1 MLKLRQNFRDRHLA
15 KGAASA
21 QTPRMLKPFGF
32 KIMLLALVAGL
43 PAITL
48 AQTPSTSMRRA
59 SPAPADMIVVNGRVY
74 TVDDS
79 HPMVSAFAIR
89 GGRITFAGSEREVR
103 ALAGP
108 KTRVLNVGGATVIP
122 GMVDAHA
129 HLLGL
134 GNSLANVNLA
144 GSQSYDEVI
153 ARVVARAKNTKPGEW
168 IFGRGWDQNRWPDK
182 QFPDHEALTKAFPN
196 NPVVL
201 TRIDG
206 HALLA
211 NAMAMRAAKVDA
223 ATPDPDG
230 GRVLRLSDKSPSG
243 VFVDNAQS
251 LIGRATPS
259 STRDQTTKAI
269 LAAIAEA
276 NRWGLVG
283 IHDAGE
289 SQRVIDIYESLAK
302 QGKYNLRN
310 YVLVSGDTADI
321 MHYTA
326 VGPRSNLYDGRIWVR
341 SIKLYADGAL
351 GSRGAALLAPY
362 TDDAGNTGLL
372 VTPPADLEKVA
383 ELALKKGFQVGV
395 HAIGDRGN
403 RVVLDAYDAALKAVP
418 TADHRFRIE
427 HAQVIS
433 PSDIPRFAQLG
444 VIPSMQ
450 ASHQTS
456 DMRWAETRLGAD
468 RIKGA
473 YAWRSLLNT
482 GVIIPD
488 GSDFPVEE
496 VNPLI
501 SFHSAISRQD
511 ATNWPQGGWYADQ
524 AMTRSEALKAMTIW
538 PAYAGFQEKI
548 MGSISPGKYA
558 DFVVL
563 DRDIMSVPASEI
575 LQTRVTSTWL
585 GGKAVYQMSPA
596 H

>member
-1 MLKLRQNFRDRHLA
+1 
-15 KGAASA
+15 
-21 QTPRMLKPFGF
+21 
-32 KIMLLALVAGL
+32 
-43 PAITL
+43 
-48 AQTPSTSMRRA
+48 
-59 SPAPADMIVVNGRVY
+59 MIVVNGRIY

-79 HPMVSAFAIR
+79 RPMVSAFAVR
-89 GGRITFAGSEREVR
+89 NGRILFAGSEREVR
-103 ALAGP
+103 SLAGAT
-108 KTRVLNVGGATVIP
+108 TRVVDVGGATVIP

-129 HLLGL
+129 HLVGL

-144 GSQSYDEVI
+144 GSQTYAEVI
-153 ARVVARAKNTKPGEW
+153 SRVVARAKDVKPGEW
-168 IFGRGWDQNRWPDK
+168 IFGRGWDQNRWPEK
-182 QFPDHEALTKAFPN
+182 EFPTHEALTKAFPD

-211 NAMAMRAAKVDA
+211 NAMAMRAAKITA
-223 ATPDPDG
+223 ATPDPSG
-230 GRVLRLSDKSPSG
+230 GRILRLSDNSPSG
-243 VFVDNAQS
+243 VFVDNAEG
-251 LIGRATPS
+251 LINRAEPS
-259 STRDQTTKAI
+259 PTRDQITKAI

-276 NRWGLVG
+276 NRWGLIG

-289 SQRVIDIYESLAK
+289 PRGIIDIYESLAK

-310 YVLVSGDTADI
+310 YVLVSGDSSDV

-326 VGPRSNLYDGRIWVR
+326 LGPRSDLYDGRIWVR

-362 TDDAGNTGLL
+362 SDDAGNTGLL
-372 VTPPADLEKVA
+372 VTPPADLERVA
-383 ELALKKGFQVGV
+383 ELALRKGFQVAV

-403 RVVLDAYDAALKAVP
+403 RVVLDAFDQALKAVP

-433 PSDIPRFAQLG
+433 PPDIPRFAALG

-456 DMRWAETRLGAD
+456 DMRWAETRLGPD

-501 SFHSAISRQD
+501 SFHSAVTRQD
-511 ATNWPQGGWYADQ
+511 ATNWPQGGWYPDQ
-524 AMTRSEALKAMTIW
+524 AMTRVEALKAMTIW

-548 MGSISPGKYA
+548 MGSITPGKYA

-563 DRDIMSVPASEI
+563 DRDIMTVPASDI
-575 LQTRVTSTWL
+575 LQTRVNSTWI
-585 GGKAVYQMSPA
+585 GGKSVYTAIAQQGKV